1 MREVTDEYLRKYGK
15 ELDKNTIESY
25 LSEQEKGE
33 INLNKIKETAWAHIS
48 NYSLSESCSGIQ
60 AIAS

>member
-1 MREVTDEYLRKYGK
+1 LREVIDEYLRKYGK

-33 INLNKIKETAWAHIS
+33 INLSKIKETAQAHIS
-48 NYSLSESCSGIQ
+48 SCSLSESCSGIQ

>member
-1 MREVTDEYLRKYGK
+1 LREVTDEYLRKYGK

-33 INLNKIKETAWAHIS
+33 INLNKIKETA
-48 NYSLSESCSGIQ
+48 
-60 AIAS
+60 